1 MALNVIAKGKS
12 FNLSVQPKT
21 ASSGLNVKPK
31 SLLEEIRVKAGWD
44 EVTATGGGFF
54 GAIRNAVKD
63 PVDVDIFA
71 GAFDS
76 SGRLVDKCY
85 YGGKSACNGAIRHSG
100 DNLTGKDDPHA
111 EKIPSEGL
119 TSVNKAM
126 LSIDEQLTIKLQDL
140 SSSVCKIVVGLN
152 IYKARE
158 RNQSFDSIRNCFM
171 AIADGNNTNQAL
183 IDVSN
188 KTGSGFIAIKIVKD
202 GDGVWTMVNIDQAAN
217 GDVNEVIS
225 AGSSM

>member
-12 FNLSVQPKT
+12 MNLSVQPKT
-21 ASSGLNVKPK
+21 ASSGLSVKPK

-44 EVTATGGGFF
+44 EVAATGGGFF

-71 GAFDS
+71 GAFDNA
-76 SGRLVDKCY
+76 GRLVDKCY
-85 YGGKSACNGAIRHSG
+85 YGGKSACNGSIRHSG
-100 DNLTGKDDPHA
+100 DNLTGKDDPNA

-140 SSSVCKIVVGLN
+140 PSNVNKIIVGLN
-152 IYKARE
+152 IYQARE
-158 RNQSFDSIRNCFM
+158 RKQSFDLIRNCFM

-188 KTGSGFIAIKIVKD
+188 KSGSGFIAIKIVKD
-202 GDGVWTMVNIDQAAN
+202 GDGVWTMENIDQEAN
-217 GDVNEVIS
+217 GDVNQVIS

>member
-1 MALNVIAKGKS
+1 MDLNVIAKGKS

-21 ASSGLNVKPK
+21 ASSSLNVKPK
-31 SLLEEIRVKAGWD
+31 SLLEEIRIKAGWD
-44 EVTATGGGFF
+44 EVAAKSGGFF
-54 GAIRNAVKD
+54 GAIRAAAGGSI
-63 PVDVDIFA
+63 DVDIFA

-76 SGRLVDKCY
+76 ADRLVDKCY
-85 YGGKSACNGAIRHSG
+85 YGSKSACNGSIRHSG
-100 DNLTGKDDPHA
+100 DNLTGKDDPNA

-119 TSVNKAM
+119 TSVNKA
-126 LSIDEQLTIKLQDL
+126 LLYIDEQLTIKLQDL
-140 SSSVCKIVVGLN
+140 PSSVCKIVVGLN
-152 IYKARE
+152 IYQARE

-188 KTGSGFIAIKIVKD
+188 KSGSGFIAIKILKD
-202 GDGVWTMVNIDQAAN
+202 GDGVWTMVNVDQEAN
-217 GDVNEVIS
+217 GDVNQVIS